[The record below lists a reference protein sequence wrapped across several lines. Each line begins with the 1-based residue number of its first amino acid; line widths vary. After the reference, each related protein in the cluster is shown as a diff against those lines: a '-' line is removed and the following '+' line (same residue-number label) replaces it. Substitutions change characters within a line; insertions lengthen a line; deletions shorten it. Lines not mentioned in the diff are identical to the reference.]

1 MKLQRISALLAALMM
16 AVPVVSMADD
26 HYDRDRDHDRA
37 EHAWHG
43 DHDRDDRGERP
54 DWDHPGYRHDY
65 YRGVG
70 PNHEW
75 QRGNRLPEE
84 YRGHRYEVRDWRGH
98 HLSEPPRGYHWVE
111 VNGDYVLA
119 AIATGVILD
128 TLLTQ

>member
-1 MKLQRISALLAALMM
+1 MKLQRISALLAALAM
-16 AVPVVSMADD
+16 AAPVVAMADD
-26 HYDRDRDHDRA
+26 HYDRDRDRDHDRA
-37 EHAWHG
+37 EHMDRVDHRG
-43 DHDRDDRGERP
+43 DRP

-75 QRGNRLPEE
+75 QRGSRLPSE
-84 YRGHRYEVRDWRGH
+84 YRGHQYEVRDWHGH

-128 TLLTQ
+128 TLLQ

>member
-1 MKLQRISALLAALMM
+1 MKIQRISALLAALVI
-16 AVPVVSMADD
+16 AVPVASMADD
-26 HYDRDRDHDRA
+26 HHDRDRGHDRA
-37 EHAWHG
+37 EHMDRV
-43 DHDRDDRGERP
+43 DHDRGERP

-70 PNHEW
+70 PSHEW
-75 QRGNRLPEE
+75 QRGSRLPDE
-84 YRGHRYEVRDWRGH
+84 YRGDQYEVRDWRGH

-128 TLLTQ
+128 TLLQ

>member
-1 MKLQRISALLAALMM
+1 MKLQRLSALLAALAV
-16 AVPVVSMADD
+16 AVPAVSMADD
-26 HYDRDRDHDRA
+26 HHDRDRDHDRA
-37 EHAWHG
+37 EHMERH
-43 DHDRDDRGERP
+43 DHDRRDRP

-75 QRGNRLPEE
+75 QRGYRLPDE

-111 VNGDYVLA
+111 INGDYVLA
-119 AIATGVILD
+119 AVATGVILD
-128 TLLTQ
+128 TLLQ

>member
-16 AVPVVSMADD
+16 TVPLVSMADD
-26 HYDRDRDHDRA
+26 HYDHDRA
-37 EHAWHG
+37 EHADRVDRAEHRG
-43 DHDRDDRGERP
+43 DRAERP
-54 DWDHPGYRHDY
+54 DWDHPGYRHDG

-75 QRGNRLPEE
+75 QRGGRLPDE

-98 HLSEPPRGYHWVE
+98 HLSAPPRGYHWVQ

-119 AIATGVILD
+119 AVATGVILD

>member
-1 MKLQRISALLAALMM
+1 MKLLRISALIAAAAIAL
-16 AVPVVSMADD
+16 PGVSMADPGD
-26 HYDRDRDHDRA
+26 HHDRHDRA
-37 EHAWHG
+37 DVDWH
-43 DHDRDDRGERP
+43 HDRA

-70 PNHEW
+70 PDHRW
-75 QRGNRLPEE
+75 QRGDRIPRE
-84 YRGHRYEVRDWRGH
+84 YWGPRYVVNDWHGH
-98 HLSEPPRGYHWVE
+98 HLSQPPRGYHWVQ

>member
-16 AVPVVSMADD
+16 AVPLVSMADD
-26 HYDRDRDHDRA
+26 HHDRDHD
-37 EHAWHG
+37 
-43 DHDRDDRGERP
+43 RP

-65 YRGVG
+65 YRGAG
-70 PNHEW
+70 PHHDW
-75 QRGNRLPEE
+75 QRGGRLPNE
-84 YRGHRYEVRDWRGH
+84 YRGHQYVVDDWRGH
-98 HLSEPPRGYHWVE
+98 HLSEPPRGYHWVQ

>member
-26 HYDRDRDHDRA
+26 HDDRYRDHDRI
-37 EHAWHG
+37 EHMDRV
-43 DHDRDDRGERP
+43 DHDRGERGERP
-54 DWDHPGYRHDY
+54 DWDHPGYRHDS

-70 PNHEW
+70 PHHEW
-75 QRGNRLPEE
+75 QRGGRLPDE
-84 YRGHRYEVRDWRGH
+84 YRGHEYEVRDWRGH

-128 TLLTQ
+128 TLLQ

>member
-16 AVPVVSMADD
+16 AVPLVSMADD
-26 HYDRDRDHDRA
+26 HHDHD
-37 EHAWHG
+37 
-43 DHDRDDRGERP
+43 RP
-54 DWDHPGYRHDY
+54 DWDHPGYRHDE

-75 QRGNRLPEE
+75 RRGGRLPNE
-84 YRGHRYEVRDWRGH
+84 YRGDHYVVNDWRGH
-98 HLSEPPRGYHWVE
+98 HLSEPPRGYHWVQ

>member
-16 AVPVVSMADD
+16 AVPLVSMADD
-26 HYDRDRDHDRA
+26 HHDRDHD
-37 EHAWHG
+37 
-43 DHDRDDRGERP
+43 RP
-54 DWDHPGYRHDY
+54 DWDHPGYRHDE

-75 QRGNRLPEE
+75 RRGGALPAE
-84 YRGHRYEVRDWRGH
+84 YRGDRYVVNDWRGH
-98 HLSEPPRGYHWVE
+98 HLSEPPRGYHWVQ

-119 AIATGVILD
+119 AVATGVILD

>member
-1 MKLQRISALLAALMM
+1 MKFNRIPTLLAAL
-16 AVPVVSMADD
+16 AVAIPAISMADPYD
-26 HYDRDRDHDRA
+26 HDRDHDRDRDHA
-37 EHAWHG
+37 AWQ
-43 DHDRDDRGERP
+43 HDRP

-75 QRGNRLPEE
+75 QRGARLPNE
-84 YRGHRYEVRDWRGH
+84 YRGHQYEVRDWRGH

-119 AIATGVILD
+119 AVATGIILD
-128 TLLTQ
+128 TLLSQ

>member
-1 MKLQRISALLAALMM
+1 MKLQHVSALLAALMM

-26 HYDRDRDHDRA
+26 HHDHDRA
-37 EHAWHG
+37 EHAHPG
-43 DHDRDDRGERP
+43 DRP

-70 PNHEW
+70 PHHEW
-75 QRGNRLPEE
+75 QRGNRLPSE

-98 HLSEPPRGYHWVE
+98 HLSAPPRGYHWVQ

-119 AIATGVILD
+119 AVATGVILD